1 MMLRTIIS
9 GLVLLFS
16 WIILAPGC
24 MTFRLS
30 DEKAR
35 ADFLRKGLDL
45 KTAFITVNDRQIHYT
60 MVGNDSL
67 PTLIFIHGSPSAWNS
82 FQHFMKD
89 PSLLFHYRMV
99 SVDRPGFG
107 FSDFGDAVN
116 LEEQSLLLLPLID
129 VVQNGKPVFLAGHSL
144 GGSLVIKMAADYP
157 GAVKGIMLMAGSVD
171 PALEPVENWRI
182 LASRFPFYILL
193 PGAFR
198 PSNEELVYFKKDV
211 ISLADDFA
219 KVSCEVYLV
228 HGDKDTWV
236 PVGNVDYARKK
247 LVNAAKV
254 ETLILPGGNHFIPW
268 TYKKEVALALINMHD
283 SKPLV
288 LKGN

>member
-1 MMLRTIIS
+1 MMFRSLIII
-9 GLVLLFS
+9 LVTLFS
-16 WIILAPGC
+16 WVILAPGC

-35 ADFLRKGLDL
+35 AKFLRKGLDL
-45 KTAFITVNDRQIHYT
+45 KTAFITVNNRQIHYT

-67 PTLIFIHGSPSAWNS
+67 PTLIFIHGSPSAWS
-82 FQHFMKD
+82 AFEHFMKD
-89 PSLLFHYRMV
+89 PSLLFHYRML

-107 FSDFGDAVN
+107 FSDFGEAVD

-129 VVQNGKPVFLAGHSL
+129 VVKNGKPVFLAGHSL
-144 GGSLVIKMAADYP
+144 GGPLVIKMAADYP

-171 PALEPVENWRI
+171 PALEPVEKWRT
-182 LASRFPFYILL
+182 LAAKFPFYYLL

-198 PSNEELVYFKKDV
+198 PSNTELVYFKKDV
-211 ISLADDFA
+211 ISLADDFS
-219 KVSCEVYLV
+219 KVTCDVYLV

-236 PVGNVDYARKK
+236 PVGNVDYAKKK

-254 ETLILPGGNHFIPW
+254 ETFILKGGNHFIPW
-268 TYKKEVALALINMHD
+268 TYKKEIALALINMRD
-283 SKPLV
+283 SKPMDS
-288 LKGN
+288 KN